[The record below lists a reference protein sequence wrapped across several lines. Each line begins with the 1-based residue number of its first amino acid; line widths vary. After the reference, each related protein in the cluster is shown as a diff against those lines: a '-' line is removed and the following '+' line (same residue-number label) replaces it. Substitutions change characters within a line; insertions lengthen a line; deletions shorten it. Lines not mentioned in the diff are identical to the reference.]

1 MNKFMESEKIYSFTD
16 LKAWKQG
23 HELVLFVYEKTKHFP
38 QSEIFGITNQMRRA
52 AVSIT
57 SNIAEGFSRGSNK
70 EKAQFYSIAL
80 GSLTELQ
87 SQAYIARDVGFISKE
102 DFFKME
108 NLMIVVSKLINGLR
122 RIRFQ

>member
-1 MNKFMESEKIYSFTD
+1 MESEKIYSFTD

>member
-1 MNKFMESEKIYSFTD
+1 MESEKIYSFTD

-23 HELVLFVYEKTKHFP
+23 HELVLFVYEKTKNFP

-70 EKAQFYSIAL
+70 DKAQFYSIAL

-87 SQAYIARDVGFISKE
+87 SQVYIARDVGFISNE
-102 DFFKME
+102 DFLKME